1 MKEILSAPKMGRR
14 IAMTVCGVL
23 LTGVIVGLFK
33 TSRMGVDPFQVLCAG
48 LDHVIPI
55 PFGTLYVI
63 INLILLVGMFFAD
76 RRYIGLGTVINM
88 LFLGYVAQ
96 YAQAFFQF
104 LFPNPS
110 IVARFAMLLIAIPF
124 LCLAGSLYITADLGV
139 STYDV
144 WALTLER
151 RTRFP
156 FRFLRVGTDL
166 LCVCLG
172 FALLGFTPAGM
183 IGIGTIVTAFFT
195 GPLID
200 YFNRKVS
207 RPLLER

>member
-1 MKEILSAPKMGRR
+1 MKEKLSGPNMGRR
-14 IAMTVCGVL
+14 VAMTVCGVL
-23 LTGVIVGLFK
+23 LTGVVVGLFK
-33 TSRMGVDPFQVLCAG
+33 ASRMGVDPFQVLCAG
-48 LDHVIPI
+48 LDHVIPV

-63 INLILLVGMFFAD
+63 VNLVLLVGMFFAD
-76 RRYIGLGTVINM
+76 RHYIGLGTVINM

-96 YAQAFFQF
+96 YAQNFFQF
-104 LFPNPS
+104 LLPNPS
-110 IVARFAMLLIAIPF
+110 LAARVAMLLVAIPF

-151 RTRFP
+151 RTRYP
-156 FRFLRVGTDL
+156 FRVLRVGTDL
-166 LCVCLG
+166 LCVGLG
-172 FALLGFTPAGM
+172 FALLGFAPAGM
-183 IGIGTIVTAFFT
+183 IGPGTIVTAFFT

-200 YFNRKVS
+200 FFNRKVS

>member
-1 MKEILSAPKMGRR
+1 MKEKMSGPNMGRR
-14 IAMTVCGVL
+14 VAMTLCGVL
-23 LTGVIVGLFK
+23 LAGVVVGLFK
-33 TSRMGVDPFQVLCAG
+33 ASRMGVDPFQVLCAG
-48 LDHVIPI
+48 LAHVIPI

-63 INLILLVGMFFAD
+63 VNLVLLVGMFFAD
-76 RRYIGLGTVINM
+76 RHYIGLGTVINM

-96 YAQAFFQF
+96 YAQNFFQL

-110 IVARFAMLLIAIPF
+110 LAARLAMLLVAIPF

-151 RTRFP
+151 RTRYP
-156 FRFLRVGTDL
+156 FRVLRVGTDL
-166 LCVCLG
+166 LCVGLG
-172 FALLGFTPAGM
+172 FALLGFAPAGM
-183 IGIGTIVTAFFT
+183 IGPGTIVTAFFT

-200 YFNRKVS
+200 FFNRKVS